1 MVLEAEAKRLMGKNK
16 RLQGRLYEAIRARL
30 RLKENARL

>member
-16 RLQGRLYEAIRARL
+16 RLQGKLYEAI
-30 RLKENARL
+30 